1 VVKKR
6 STSKTDE
13 AVSVSVITNAIA
25 LLLKEGLG
33 EVRVTGEISGFKM
46 AASGHRYFALKD
58 QTALIDCVMWA
69 SKSLSFIPTD
79 GMKVIVGGKL
89 TVYPTRG
96 KYQIDCDS
104 MVAAGQ
110 GDLYLAYEA
119 LKRNLQ
125 ARGWF
130 DPEAKKPLPLLPL
143 KIGVV
148 TSPTGAAIQDIL
160 STLKRRSPHCQ
171 VYVCAATVQ
180 GESAPAEVAAAIR
193 QLNLID
199 DLDVIIVGRGGGS
212 LEDLWGFNSLEVA
225 EAIYAS
231 KIPIMSAV
239 GHETDFTIADFVA
252 DVRAATPTGA
262 AEIVTQCD
270 RAELLQEIAGY
281 QYQLSA
287 HMTTTLRD
295 YRQQVDRLTNSYG
308 LQNVKAQ
315 INTYQQQVD
324 EAESEIQKAIARNLH
339 QAKLK
344 LEAIGSHLQSLHP
357 LAPLQRGF
365 ALLRYQDRAIAADQS
380 LANCDQVEIVRHTE
394 IASAKIEAVTPNHSQ
409 RE

>member
-6 STSKTDE
+6 ASSKAIDG

-25 LLLKEGLG
+25 LLLKEGIG
-33 EVRVTGEISGFKM
+33 EVKVTGEISGFKT
-46 AASGHRYFALKD
+46 AYSGHRYFALKD
-58 QTALIDCVMWA
+58 ETALIDCVMWG
-69 SKSLSFIPTD
+69 SKTLNFIPTD

-119 LKRNLQ
+119 LKQNLQ
-125 ARGWF
+125 ARGF
-130 DPEAKKPLPLLPL
+130 FNPELKKPLPMLPL

-160 STLKRRSPHCQ
+160 STLKRRSPHCH

-180 GESAPAEVAAAIR
+180 GDTAPAEVAAAIR
-193 QLNLID
+193 QLNQL
-199 DLDVIIVGRGGGS
+199 DLDVAIVGRGGGS

-231 KIPIMSAV
+231 KIPIVSAV

-262 AEIVTQCD
+262 AELVTQCD
-270 RAELLQEIAGY
+270 RAELLQLIAGC
-281 QYQLSA
+281 QDRLTTN
-287 HMTTTLRD
+287 MTATLQD
-295 YRQQVDRLTNSYG
+295 YRQQVDLLANSYG
-308 LQNVKAQ
+308 FQNVSAQ
-315 INTYQQQVD
+315 IKTN
-324 EAESEIQKAIARNLH
+324 
-339 QAKLK
+339 
-344 LEAIGSHLQSLHP
+344 
-357 LAPLQRGF
+357 
-365 ALLRYQDRAIAADQS
+365 
-380 LANCDQVEIVRHTE
+380 
-394 IASAKIEAVTPNHSQ
+394 
-409 RE
+409 